1 MICQDQKNEDKF
13 RLTYTDATVR
23 DEVLGR
29 ENVGEETDGG
39 GEIDGTDGD
48 ELAGGG
54 GRPAEGGGGLEVGG
68 GGGLLPPPPPPPPP
82 PLLAQHAESPAAR
95 MHWYGLKSYHSK
107 RCKLTTTE
115 LLSWTFHVPNSTA
128 APNGITNLADC
139 TASRY
144 TINSGTVVPRFH

>member
-1 MICQDQKNEDKF
+1 VLLENGF
-13 RLTYTDATVR
+13 GSLLPPLAGLVVTDATVR

-82 PLLAQHAESPAAR
+82 PLLAQHAESPAGQQNSFPG
-95 MHWYGLKSYHSK
+95 HF
-107 RCKLTTTE
+107 
-115 LLSWTFHVPNSTA
+115 TFPTPLQPPMESQILPIAQHP
-128 APNGITNLADC
+128 GIP
-139 TASRY
+139 S
-144 TINSGTVVPRFH
+144 TVVQ